1 MNIQYLV
8 LEEELDHL
16 EVLVVDGHEEGAAA
30 ERVHAVDVQLPGVL
44 AAVQHPKNKK
54 IARLLSFR
62 TAFY

>member
-54 IARLLSFR
+54 K
-62 TAFY
+62 